1 MKYEIF
7 QLKLS
12 DEICDAVEICHR
24 TNFPNRPA
32 ELYPEYKAHL
42 DVIQGKYEEYY
53 FRYYS
58 LVATI
63 DAESLD
69 GVFRIGNIGPEYAID
84 RFKPMHS
91 ISVGDIIFDGERFH
105 LVAPIGFVDITRV
118 KVAA

>member
-69 GVFRIGNIGPEYAID
+69 GVFRIGNIGPESAIE
-84 RFKPMHS
+84 RHKTMHS
-91 ISVGDIIFDGERFH
+91 ISVGDIIFDGKRFW
-105 LVAPIGFVDITRV
+105 FVDKMGFKNITRTE
-118 KVAA
+118 VAA